1 MPANLLGALLGCNH
15 TARAKNPELRRYFLE
30 SVHRYFLPVLLSI
43 CSLWSS
49 AFAQSNTTTAKAKKQ
64 HLFYI
69 SWGYNQ
75 ESYTRSDLHVKQ
87 ASLGNDYTFH
97 SVKSEDNKGW
107 DKDFFSKALTI
118 PQYSYRIGYMFDEA
132 RGLGVEL
139 NFDHTKH
146 IISNDQMLHMT
157 GTFNGKPVDTNVLFA
172 STTGFHYYLNNGA
185 NFFLFNFVKR
195 IKRYDLME
203 GKFRLDGLL
212 KAGVGPVVPH
222 VDNMLFGQQN
232 DPGFQF
238 GGWNVGLEADLKLS
252 VFKYVYLEYG
262 LKLDYARYSS
272 LKVYEGRAR
281 EAFGTFEQI
290 LSLGLQLPSRR

>member
-1 MPANLLGALLGCNH
+1 MGVVFRDVQK
-15 TARAKNPELRRYFLE
+15 TPELRRYFFE
-30 SVHRYFLPVLLSI
+30 SVHRFFLSFLLCCCASSSI
-43 CSLWSS
+43 T
-49 AFAQSNTTTAKAKKQ
+49 FAQSIAPAAKAKKQ

-107 DKDFFSKALTI
+107 NHDFFSKALTI
-118 PQYSYRIGYMFDEA
+118 PQYSYRIGYMFNEK
-132 RGLGVEL
+132 RGLGIEL

-146 IISNDQMLHMT
+146 IISEDQMIHMT
-157 GTFNGKPVDTNVLFA
+157 GSFAGRNVDTNVLF
-172 STTGFHYYLNNGA
+172 SSGNGFHYYLNNGA

-195 IKRYDLME
+195 FKRFDFLD
-203 GKFRLDGLL
+203 GNIRLDGLA
-212 KAGVGPVVPH
+212 KAGIGPVVPH
-222 VDNMLFGQQN
+222 VDNMLFGKQN

-238 GGWNVGLEADLKLS
+238 GGWNVGLEADVKLS
-252 VFKYVYLEYG
+252 LFKYVYLEYG
-262 LKLDYARYSS
+262 LKLDYARYSN

-290 LSLGLQLPSRR
+290 LSLGLQLPGRR